1 MEWLRGALAAV
12 LLASAVAPTYPATF
26 NAGDLV
32 KGSEGQWISI
42 DGQIFPD
49 DFQAFER
56 AATRLTARKVT
67 VVLSGPGGNLI
78 AAIRIGE
85 FVRLKGWGT
94 FVATECNSA
103 CAAIWLA
110 GHPRMMGR
118 AAKIGFHAASVA
130 GQENG
135 TSNALYGA
143 YMSRLGLDYDAVDWA
158 TTAGPRDI
166 SYLSPAKAKELGIDV
181 GVIDPEPETKQAAA
195 TPATP
200 ALAPVR
206 MPPSVMVPSILAPAA
221 TSLPAAPNPGRDC
234 TAIIADMVPWFPGA
248 FNDCITQPAVDSWST
263 SQWHTMK
270 TWDQFLPATGR
281 YVTRTLQACSDNCG
295 VYRLIARDHDASG
308 GSNGGSLC
316 HFFIGGNYPKG
327 WSSCQNTEGVLY
339 ELKPG
344 SINWL
349 LRIAAGE
356 KQG

>member
-1 MEWLRGALAAV
+1 MKWLCGALAAT
-12 LLASAVAPTYPATF
+12 LLAGTVVSANAATF
-26 NAGDLV
+26 NTGDLM

-42 DGQIFPD
+42 DGQIFLD
-49 DFQAFER
+49 DFRAFKL
-56 AATRLTARKVT
+56 AASRLTARKVA

-78 AAIRIGE
+78 AAMRIGE

-94 FVATECNSA
+94 FVATECDSA

-110 GHPRMMGR
+110 GHPRMMSPT
-118 AAKIGFHAASVA
+118 AKIGFHAASVA

-135 TSNALYGA
+135 ASNALYGA

-166 SYLSPAKAKELGIDV
+166 SYLSPAKAKELRIDV
-181 GVIDPEPETKQAAA
+181 DVIDPERASKQVAA

-200 ALAPVR
+200 APSPVG
-206 MPPSVMVPSILAPAA
+206 MPPSVMVPSIIAPGT

-263 SQWHTMK
+263 SQWHTIK

-295 VYRLIARDHDASG
+295 VHRLIARDHDASG
-308 GSNGGSLC
+308 NSNGGSLC
-316 HFFIGGNYPKG
+316 HFTVANGYPKD
-327 WSSCQNTEGVLY
+327 WSSCQNTDGVLY

-349 LRIAAGE
+349 LRIAAGG
-356 KQG
+356 KP